1 MLVAVDGQA
10 AGVVAAADT
19 VRPNAARAIA
29 ELQASWASS
38 R

>member
-19 VRPNAARAIA
+19 IRPTAAQAHRGAAR
-29 ELQASWASS
+29 SWASS